1 MNLSAAFKKVL
12 LFGLFGVA
20 GALAGWLVAEP
31 ALWAATQLATAAGA
45 GQGPSLIATPA
56 DPAPPPLPRKLPD
69 PAPPPLPNE
78 FRERLERAG
87 GKSGDVQVSLIWYN
101 VNDLDLHVI
110 DPNGER
116 IYYKNPRSRSG
127 GELDVDANAGTR
139 DASGRPAGLTREPV
153 ENIYWPTG
161 GAPAGRY
168 QVFVNHFAHR
178 PEAPN
183 QTRFKVN
190 VLHEGKRHEFEG
202 DIRNNGSTDNFRT
215 IYEFELKPRLD
226 LAAPQEVEL
235 TAGQSVRV
243 PVAVE
248 RWYHTVAVA
257 VTAEN
262 LPEGVTAEPGTIA
275 AGTDMGEVVLR
286 AASSAGRAKKLI
298 KFIATGGG
306 LTGSADTNLAIVQP
320 RLDVAAPP
328 ALEACVGGT
337 VPVPVRVSRANYAGP
352 VEIKAENLPEG
363 VTAEPVTVPAGKDE
377 TVVLLK
383 AASGAGRAK
392 KLVKFVAKGGELTG
406 SADSDLAV
414 VPPALSLWAVCAI
427 GLWTALLAVGLCVAL
442 LAGQNRYVGKRPF
455 AQGAAALAAVALGAA
470 AAGFVSGA
478 LGQVLYYLFL
488 AVGIGQVGFLI
499 GWLLLGVLLGW
510 GVSFF
515 VPNLDAKKAALAGA
529 GGGFLGAVAFAVL
542 ALAADLVGRFGGAAV
557 LGFCIG
563 LMVAVVE
570 AAFRRAWL
578 EVRFGEREVITVNL
592 GPEPVKVGGDARAC
606 AVWARGAPPVA
617 LKYWVRDGKVLCED
631 AQTRR
636 EVQVG
641 EGDAR
646 TAGGVTV
653 VVRTG
658 GAPVPAAPPPP
669 APPELPP
676 KAPAPPAL
684 PVPPVVPPPVVASA
698 PPPKPPVLPP
708 APKPPAN
715 DYDDGLPM
723 PMSPPPPARAATKSV
738 LDLDDMYSAPAPP
751 KPAPVPAA
759 PKPPVSAAGAPKP
772 PAPSAPP
779 KPAAHVPA
787 PPKPTASAPPKAGEP
802 DACPTCGRKSPGKP
816 GARYCMVCDRTF

>member
-1 MNLSAAFKKVL
+1 MNVSAALRKVL

-20 GALAGWLVAEP
+20 GALAGWLAGEP
-31 ALWAATQLATAAGA
+31 VLWAANQLASAAGA
-45 GQGPSLIATPA
+45 GQGPSLIAKPT
-56 DPAPPPLPRKLPD
+56 DT
-69 PAPPPLPNE
+69 APPPLPNE
-78 FRERLERAG
+78 FRERLEKAG
-87 GKSGDVQVSLIWYN
+87 GKSGDVQITLIWN
-101 VNDLDLHVI
+101 DANDLDLHCF
-110 DPNGER
+110 DPSGTEIYWKRR
-116 IYYKNPRSRSG
+116 ISPTG
-127 GELDVDANAGTR
+127 GELDVDRNASCNMIVP
-139 DASGRPAGLTREPV
+139 DPV
-153 ENIYWPTG
+153 ENIYWAKG
-161 GAPAGRY
+161 NAPMGEYKVYVDYFRQCPSGPDKSEF
-168 QVFVNHFAHR
+168 QVNIL
-178 PEAPN
+178 EN
-183 QTRFKVN
+183 
-190 VLHEGKRHEFEG
+190 GKRTQFTNRSVG
-202 DIRNNGSTDNFRT
+202 NGERT
-215 IYEFELKPRLD
+215 HIHTFKIGAGID
-226 LAAPQEVEL
+226 LAVPNDFTVQTGA
-235 TAGQSVRV
+235 TVRV
-243 PVAVE
+243 PVEV
-248 RWYHTVAVA
+248 RRVNYQGPIDI
-257 VTAEN
+257 TAEN
-262 LPEGVTAEPGTIA
+262 LPDGVTADKATIPEGKESGAIALKADVGA
-275 AGTDMGEVVLR
+275 AEVKR
-286 AASSAGRAKKLI
+286 RIKLV
-298 KFIATGGG
+298 ATG
-306 LTGSADTNLAIVQP
+306 TEKVTRSADP
-320 RLDVAAPP
+320 
-328 ALEACVGGT
+328 
-337 VPVPVRVSRANYAGP
+337 
-352 VEIKAENLPEG
+352 
-363 VTAEPVTVPAGKDE
+363 
-377 TVVLLK
+377 
-383 AASGAGRAK
+383 
-392 KLVKFVAKGGELTG
+392 
-406 SADSDLAV
+406 DLAV

-427 GLWTALLAVGLCVAL
+427 GLWTALLAAGLCVAL
-442 LAGQNRYVGKRPF
+442 LAGQNRYVGKRAF
-455 AQGAAALAAVALGAA
+455 AQGAAALVAVALGAA

-478 LGQVLYYLFL
+478 LGQVLYFLFL
-488 AVGIGQVGFLI
+488 AIGIGKLGFLI
-499 GWLLLGVLLGW
+499 GWVLLGVLLGW

-578 EVRFGEREVITVNL
+578 EVRFGEREVVTVNL

-669 APPELPP
+669 APLELPP
-676 KAPAPPAL
+676 KPPAPPAL
-684 PVPPVVPPPVVASA
+684 PVPPVPPPVVASA
-698 PPPKPPVLPP
+698 PPPKPPVPPP

-759 PKPPVSAAGAPKP
+759 PKPPVSAASAPKP

-779 KPAAHVPA
+779 KPAAPA

>member
-1 MNLSAAFKKVL
+1 MNVSAALRKVL

-31 ALWAATQLATAAGA
+31 VLWAANQLASAAGA
-45 GQGPSLIATPA
+45 GQGPSLIAKPT
-56 DPAPPPLPRKLPD
+56 D

-78 FRERLERAG
+78 FRERVDREKG
-87 GKSGDVQVSLIWYN
+87 QSGDVQVSLIWYN
-101 VNDLDLHVI
+101 VNDLDLHVVA
-110 DPNGER
+110 PNGDR
-116 IYYKNPRSRSG
+116 IYYKNKFGGSG
-127 GELDVDANAGTR
+127 GELDVDANAEGSDPVR
-139 DASGRPAGLTREPV
+139 RPVPLTREPV
-153 ENIYWPTG
+153 ENVYWPKG
-161 GAPAGRY
+161 GAPAGTYR
-168 QVFVNHFAHR
+168 VFVNHFQHR

-183 QTRFKVN
+183 ETRYKVN
-190 VLHEGKRHEFEG
+190 VLHDGKRHEFEG

-215 IYEFELKPRLD
+215 IYEFELKARLG
-226 LAAPQEVEL
+226 LAAPKEIEL
-235 TAGQSVRV
+235 VSGQSVRV
-243 PVAVE
+243 PVIVERRNHKGAVE
-248 RWYHTVAVA
+248 IS
-257 VTAEN
+257 AEN
-262 LPEGVTAEPGTIA
+262 LPDGVLFEPATVA
-275 AGTDMGEVVLR
+275 AGSDKGEV
-286 AASSAGRAKKLI
+286 
-298 KFIATGGG
+298 
-306 LTGSADTNLAIVQP
+306 
-320 RLDVAAPP
+320 
-328 ALEACVGGT
+328 
-337 VPVPVRVSRANYAGP
+337 
-352 VEIKAENLPEG
+352 
-363 VTAEPVTVPAGKDE
+363 
-377 TVVLLK
+377 LLM

-392 KLVKFVAKGGELTG
+392 KLIKFVAKGGDLTG

-427 GLWTALLAVGLCVAL
+427 GLWTALLAAGLCVAL
-442 LAGQNRYVGKRPF
+442 LAGQNRYVGKRAF
-455 AQGAAALAAVALGAA
+455 AQGAAALAGVALGAA

-478 LGQVLYYLFL
+478 VGQVLYFLFL
-488 AVGIGQVGFLI
+488 AIGTGKLGFLI
-499 GWLLLGVLLGW
+499 GWVLLGALLGW

-658 GAPVPAAPPPP
+658 GAPAPAPTASAPKAQPPVPPKASAPPPVPVPPP
-669 APPELPP
+669 APPQ
-676 KAPAPPAL
+676 AP
-684 PVPPVVPPPVVASA
+684 VASA
-698 PPPKPPVLPP
+698 PPKPPVLPP
-708 APKPPAN
+708 APKPPAD

-759 PKPPVSAAGAPKP
+759 PKPPVSAASVPKP

-779 KPAAHVPA
+779 KPAAPA

>member
-1 MNLSAAFKKVL
+1 MNVSAALRKVL

-20 GALAGWLVAEP
+20 GALAGWLAGEP
-31 ALWAATQLATAAGA
+31 VLWAANQLASAAGA
-45 GQGPSLIATPA
+45 GQGPSLIAKPS
-56 DPAPPPLPRKLPD
+56 D

-78 FRERLERAG
+78 FRERLEKAG

-101 VNDLDLHVI
+101 VNDLDLHVV

-116 IYYKNPRSRSG
+116 IYYKAPRARSG
-127 GELDVDANAGTR
+127 GELDVDANAGAR
-139 DASGRPAGLTREPV
+139 DASGRPANLTREPV
-153 ENIYWPTG
+153 ENVYWPKD
-161 GAPAGRY
+161 GAPAGTYRV
-168 QVFVNHFAHR
+168 QINHFAHR

-183 QTRFKVN
+183 QTRYVVN
-190 VLHEGKRHEFEG
+190 VLHDGKRHQFEG
-202 DIRNNGSTDNFRT
+202 EIGNNGSTDNFRT
-215 IYEFELKPRLD
+215 IYEFELKARLG
-226 LAAPQEVEL
+226 LAAPKEIEL
-235 TAGQSVRV
+235 VSGQSVRV
-243 PVAVE
+243 PVVVERRNHKGAVE
-248 RWYHTVAVA
+248 IS
-257 VTAEN
+257 AEN
-262 LPEGVTAEPGTIA
+262 LPDGVLFEPATVA
-275 AGTDMGEVVLR
+275 AGTDKGEVL
-286 AASSAGRAKKLI
+286 LM
-298 KFIATGGG
+298 AT
-306 LTGSADTNLAIVQP
+306 
-320 RLDVAAPP
+320 
-328 ALEACVGGT
+328 
-337 VPVPVRVSRANYAGP
+337 
-352 VEIKAENLPEG
+352 
-363 VTAEPVTVPAGKDE
+363 
-377 TVVLLK
+377 
-383 AASGAGRAK
+383 SGAGRAK
-392 KLVKFVAKGGELTG
+392 KLIKFVAKGGELTG

-414 VPPALSLWAVCAI
+414 VPPALSLWAVVAI
-427 GLWTALLAVGLCVAL
+427 GLWTALLAAGLCVAL
-442 LAGQNRYVGKRPF
+442 LAGQNRYVGKRAF
-455 AQGAAALAAVALGAA
+455 AQGAAALAGVALGAA
-470 AAGFVSGA
+470 AAGFVSGS
-478 LGQVLYYLFL
+478 LGQVLYFLFL
-488 AVGIGQVGFLI
+488 AIGIGKLGFLI
-499 GWLLLGVLLGW
+499 GWVLLGVLLGW

-676 KAPAPPAL
+676 KPPAPPAL

-759 PKPPVSAAGAPKP
+759 PKLPVSAASAPKP